1 VVTAGSIMR
10 GVLAAAILLLMLAGP
25 GCGYRRPA
33 MTRPQG
39 IVTLDG
45 EPVAAAS
52 VMLVPLEPGRPVA
65 AVSDEAGRLVF
76 STYGSNDGVPPGRY
90 KAVVSK
96 LVPTKK
102 AARKLDAARGRK
114 AEADDQAEEAMVEL
128 DDDDYENLL
137 PARYATAATTDL
149 VVMVDRRT
157 RQITLALETESEA
170 GLTTKPLG
178 TLRRF
183 RTGPQ

>member
-1 VVTAGSIMR
+1 VTAGSIMR

-157 RQITLALETESEA
+157 RQIALALETESEA
-170 GLTTKPLG
+170 GLTTKPPG

>member
-10 GVLAAAILLLMLAGP
+10 GWGLRQGYGAVAAVVLLLVAGP

-33 MTRPQG
+33 LTRPQG

-65 AVSDEAGRLVF
+65 AVSDEGGRLVF

-102 AARKLDAARGRK
+102 AARKLEAARARQ
-114 AEADDQAEEAMVEL
+114 AEADDTAEEAMVEL

-149 VVMVDRRT
+149 VVTVDRRT
-157 RQITLALETESEA
+157 RQITLALESEA
-170 GLTTKPLG
+170 GN
-178 TLRRF
+178 
-183 RTGPQ
+183 

>member
-1 VVTAGSIMR
+1 VTAGSIMR

-102 AARKLDAARGRK
+102 AARKLDAARRRRRRWWSS
-114 AEADDQAEEAMVEL
+114 M
-128 DDDDYENLL
+128 
-137 PARYATAATTDL
+137 TTTT
-149 VVMVDRRT
+149 RT
-157 RQITLALETESEA
+157 CCRPDTRPPPRPISS
-170 GLTTKPLG
+170 
-178 TLRRF
+178 
-183 RTGPQ
+183 

>member
-1 VVTAGSIMR
+1 VVTAGSIVR
-10 GVLAAAILLLMLAGP
+10 GWGLPQSYAAVAAVLLLLAAGS

-33 MTRPQG
+33 LTQSRG

-45 EPVAAAS
+45 EPVAGAS

-65 AVSDEAGRLVF
+65 AVSDEVGRLVF

-102 AARKLDAARGRK
+102 AARKLEAARPQQ

-149 VVMVDRRT
+149 VVTVDRRT

-170 GLTTKPLG
+170 GN
-178 TLRRF
+178 
-183 RTGPQ
+183 